1 MAVLDETEGRARA
14 AVTAPAG
21 DRAAEGHRWRRVLER
36 TLGVP
41 ATEGNQLDVLRNGD
55 EIFPAMLDAI
65 RAAERSVDMLTFVY
79 WRGQIADDFATALA
93 ERARAGVEV
102 RVLLDAFGARPMS
115 RELIVRMT
123 DAGADVRWFRPLL
136 RWKLHQAQHRTHRKL
151 LVCDGVVGFTGGV
164 GIAEEW
170 CGDAR
175 GPDEWRDT
183 HLRVRGPAV
192 DGLLGAFIEDWCQ
205 VVDRGC
211 AVLDDPPDHGR
222 PGTTTIQVVR
232 GSASIG
238 PSDVDLAVRTL
249 LEGAQRRV
257 RIATAYFIPDRAM
270 IDHLLATRE
279 RGVDI
284 EVLLP
289 GPHIDKR
296 IALLGSETSW
306 PELLEAG
313 VAIRA
318 FQPTMLHCKVTTV
331 DGAVAMVGS
340 ANFNSRSMDEDDETS
355 LLIHDPAVVDVLD
368 AHMDA
373 DIGRAVD
380 VDPTR
385 WADRSLRHRTQETA
399 AKLLRRKM

>member
-1 MAVLDETEGRARA
+1 
-14 AVTAPAG
+14 
-21 DRAAEGHRWRRVLER
+21 
-36 TLGVP
+36 
-41 ATEGNQLDVLRNGD
+41 
-55 EIFPAMLDAI
+55 
-65 RAAERSVDMLTFVY
+65 
-79 WRGQIADDFATALA
+79 
-93 ERARAGVEV
+93 
-102 RVLLDAFGARPMS
+102 
-115 RELIVRMT
+115 MT
-123 DAGADVRWFRPLL
+123 DAGADVRWFRPML
-136 RWKLHQAQHRTHRKL
+136 RWKMHQAQHRTHRKL

-175 GPDEWRDT
+175 GPSEWRDT
-183 HLRVRGPAV
+183 HLRVRGAAV
-192 DGLLGAFIEDWCQ
+192 DGLQGAFVEDWCQ

-211 AVLDDPPDHGR
+211 AVLDDPPEHGR
-222 PGTTTIQVVR
+222 PGSTTIQVVR
-232 GSASIG
+232 GSASVG

-279 RGVDI
+279 RGVAI

-306 PELLEAG
+306 PELLDAG
-313 VAIRA
+313 VVIRA
-318 FQPTMLHCKVTTV
+318 FQPTMFHCKVTTV
-331 DGAVAMVGS
+331 DGVVAMVGS

-355 LLIHDPAVVDVLD
+355 MLVHDPAVVDVLD

-373 DIGRAVD
+373 DIARSAE
-380 VDPTR
+380 VDPTQ
-385 WADRSLRHRTQETA
+385 WADRSVRHRTQETA